1 MVVIWLFTWHA
12 TGCQI
17 GLAPKTAL
25 VPLPR
30 DIAPHAMVDTMVCI
44 PSKQIH
50 KFPL

>member
-1 MVVIWLFTWHA
+1 MVVIWLFTGHA

-25 VPLPR
+25 VPLLR
-30 DIAPHAMVDTMVCI
+30 VIAPETMVDTMVCV
-44 PSKQIH
+44 PSKQNH